1 VSVQEGTATLSGE
14 RLEADTGLQTVSLTP
29 ARLTFRDP
37 ARKQTWTARAEL
49 TSRQADGTLGL
60 KHVVGTVTD
69 AVGPIEL
76 TADDLRWKPPDPVV
90 TATGRVHLQSEAHD
104 FRLKANR
111 IEWNRD
117 TQRITASGQVEWASN
132 LLAPDPSKCSGNV
145 VVYDL
150 VTKELKVR

>member
-1 VSVQEGTATLSGE
+1 MQEGAATLSGE

-37 ARKQTWTARAEL
+37 ARKQTWTARAERA
-49 TSRQADGTLGL
+49 SRQADGTLGL
-60 KHVVGTVTD
+60 KHVAGTVTD
-69 AVGPIEL
+69 AVGPVEL
-76 TADDLRWKPPDPVV
+76 TADGLRWKPPDPVV